1 MSYKIVVSAQQ
12 LRVIQAALEVCPAL
26 DDTDEYGS
34 NVQEVLSYCIHTTL
48 ECKEDDT
55 THAWIA

>member
-1 MSYKIVVSAQQ
+1 MSYKIIMSAQQ

-26 DDTDEYGS
+26 DDTDEFDG
-34 NVQEVLSYCIHTTL
+34 NVLEVLKDLTQMTL
-48 ECKEDDT
+48 EEPEDDT